1 MDILLSKVI
10 FGGWILL
17 VISITNV
24 DMILNEV
31 FLLVEQKLH
40 FDSLFNSYG
49 SVLISLNSARKRISR
64 FPKTLTYSFKNTL

>member
-40 FDSLFNSYG
+40 FDSLFNSYE
-49 SVLISLNSARKRISR
+49 SVLISLNSARKRIR
-64 FPKTLTYSFKNTL
+64 IFPKTLTYSFKNTL

>member
-17 VISITNV
+17 VITITNV

-40 FDSLFNSYG
+40 FDSLFNNYECF
-49 SVLISLNSARKRISR
+49 N
-64 FPKTLTYSFKNTL
+64 LT